1 MCQKLIICVV
11 LIGFAAADV
20 SRNEKGTG
28 GNGQIADV
36 SGSGST
42 QQISGVVSGWSITKN
57 GDCTKFYGKVINVA
71 PSGKPYIIVVLPGAC
86 SASKSTDVKTLTAS
100 HAGYVGSATAA
111 SLDGQ
116 TYIIVDHNK
125 KGISG
130 ASLPGKSI
138 VISDGTKIVG
148 CGDMQKGE
156 IVVLMNS
163 GVNEGTCP

>member
-1 MCQKLIICVV
+1 MCQKLIICVA

-28 GNGQIADV
+28 GNAQIADV

-42 QQISGVVSGWSITKN
+42 QQISGVVSGWQITKN
-57 GDCTKFYGKVINVA
+57 ADCAKFYGKVINVA
-71 PSGKPYIIVVLPGAC
+71 PAKSYMIHLIPSAC
-86 SASKSTDVKTLTAS
+86 SAVKTIDVKTLTDK
-100 HAGYVGSATAA
+100 HAGYIGSAPAA
-111 SLDGQ
+111 TSDGQ

-125 KGISG
+125 KGIQGSSI
-130 ASLPGKSI
+130 AGKSI

-148 CGDMQKGE
+148 CGDLQKGE

-163 GVNEGTCP
+163 GVSEGTCA